1 MLGSNHNKLWDTK
14 CKTHGWSERALLLFK
29 VMHFLE
35 KATHMITYFEK
46 GFLIIQPIQPTVVC
60 IKFVLIVTFLDWCG
74 QPLFGH
80 NISYQHP
87 SEGSPAQANQNR
99 NWQWKRIDNGW

>member
-1 MLGSNHNKLWDTK
+1 MKKRKNKRKIGRKKVPMLGSNHNKLWDTK

-46 GFLIIQPIQPTVVC
+46 GFLII
-60 IKFVLIVTFLDWCG
+60 
-74 QPLFGH
+74 
-80 NISYQHP
+80 
-87 SEGSPAQANQNR
+87 
-99 NWQWKRIDNGW
+99 